1 MNQKTLIGFI
11 LIGAI
16 LLFWP
21 TYLDIISP
29 KPQQTEDLSP
39 SEEVAIETKTNQP
52 VTPYVEKEV
61 NSNISQQRI
70 FTVETPLFTAG
81 VSNKN
86 GGSLNSFLV
95 TKHLKKEEETL
106 NLIDGE
112 NKNNLLV
119 SYINQ
124 FGEEVF
130 LNGFWAEQNL
140 TESNAVVS
148 SENSSVV
155 LSAENPTITLS
166 YFLTTGDN
174 KTINKDL
181 TFSYDSYEVVVN
193 TNLRELKGDILDGNF
208 RLDWVGGLPLTEP
221 SQDGMFLEGLVG
233 QGGDIE
239 SYRAGST
246 GIFGS
251 SSETIERSSKQ
262 YTGAADFAG
271 YRTKYFGVFFVP
283 QKTGFVEL
291 AKYSSGGR
299 VAVDIVTSQSINFE
313 KTILFFGPLEY
324 GEISGLGVGIEEK
337 ILGWQWLSS
346 VSWLVYSIMIFMYG
360 LIPNYGVVVVLF
372 AVLIKTVTY
381 PLMAKQLRS
390 SKKMQEI
397 NPLLSKIKI
406 KYKSNPTLQQQKI
419 AALFQENKIN
429 PLAGCLPMLIQMPI
443 LMSVFMV
450 FRNTIEF
457 RGESFVFW
465 IKDLSAADT
474 LFFVGEIPFNVLPF
488 LMSASMY
495 YTMQAGMSNQPSG
508 GDPAQEAT
516 QKMMKYMF
524 PGMMFFLFYSFPSGL
539 NLYYLCFNIMQIA
552 QQKMINKEA

>member
-29 KPQQTEDLSP
+29 EP
-39 SEEVAIETKTNQP
+39 SKKEEGFPLQETVIKNDNK
-52 VTPYVEKEV
+52 KEV
-61 NSNISQQRI
+61 VVSKQASPPLSILKNI

-86 GGSLNSFLV
+86 GGSFDSFLV
-95 TKHLKKEEETL
+95 KKHLKKDEETL
-106 NLIDGE
+106 NLIDQE

-124 FGEEVF
+124 SGEEVF
-130 LNGFWAEQNL
+130 LDNFWGGLSDLGEK
-140 TESNAVVS
+140 
-148 SENSSVV
+148 NSSIV
-155 LSAENPTITLS
+155 LSEENPTTTLS
-166 YFLTTGDN
+166 YVFR
-174 KTINKDL
+174 INNETVQKDL
-181 TFSYDSYEVVVN
+181 TFFYDSYTVVVN
-193 TNLRELKGDILDGNF
+193 TNLRNIRENILDGKF
-208 RLDWVGGLPLTEP
+208 RLDWFGGLPLTEP
-221 SQDGMFLEGLVG
+221 SQDAMFLEGLVG

-239 SYRAGST
+239 SYRAGSS
-246 GIFGS
+246 GLFSGS
-251 SSETIERSSKQ
+251 SGTIERSSKQ
-262 YTGAADFAG
+262 YTGHADFAG
-271 YRTKYFGVFFVP
+271 YRTKYFGIFFVP
-283 QKTGFVEL
+283 QKTDFVEL
-291 AKYSSGGR
+291 SKYSSGDR
-299 VAVDIVTSQSINFE
+299 IAVDIITSQDINFE
-313 KTILFFGPLEY
+313 KTVLFVGPLEY

-346 VSWLVYSIMIFMYG
+346 VSWLVYSIMIFIYG
-360 LIPNYGVVVVLF
+360 LIPNYGVVVILF
-372 AVLIKTVTY
+372 AILIKTVTH

-397 NPLLSKIKI
+397 NPILNDIKI
-406 KYKSNPTLQQQKI
+406 KYKNNPTLQQQKI
-419 AALFQENKIN
+419 AALFKENKIN
-429 PLAGCLPMLIQMPI
+429 PLAGCLPMLVQMPI

-474 LFFVGEIPFNVLPF
+474 LFMFGEIPFNVLPF
-488 LMSASMY
+488 LMAASMY
-495 YTMQAGMSNQPSG
+495 YTMQASAVSPSSG

-524 PGMMFFLFYSFPSGL
+524 PGMMFFLFYGFPSGL
-539 NLYYLCFNIMQIA
+539 NLYYLCFNLMQIA
-552 QQKMINKEA
+552 QQKIINKEA

>member
-1 MNQKTLIGFI
+1 MDQKTLIGFI

-21 TYLDIISP
+21 TYLDFISP
-29 KPQQTEDLSP
+29 EPPKTKDVSP
-39 SEEVAIETKTNQP
+39 VEEVFIKTEESKS
-52 VTPYVEKEV
+52 TPLYSIKEEASGV
-61 NSNISQQRI
+61 LKNIFSI
-70 FTVETPLFTAG
+70 ETPLFTAG

-86 GGSLNSFLV
+86 GGSLDSFLV
-95 TKHLKKEEETL
+95 TKHLKKEEGFL
-106 NLIDGE
+106 NLIDEE

-124 FGEEVF
+124 SGEEVF
-130 LNGFWAEQNL
+130 LDGFWS
-140 TESNAVVS
+140 ESKSWFVGEGN
-148 SENSSVV
+148 SVV
-155 LSAENPTITLS
+155 LSEENPTTTLS
-166 YFLTTGDN
+166 YVLQVGGG
-174 KTINKDL
+174 IIQKDL
-181 TFSYDSYEVVVN
+181 TFSYDSYEIVVN
-193 TNLRELKGDILDGNF
+193 TNLRNIRNDVLDGNF

-233 QGGDIE
+233 QGGNIE
-239 SYRAGST
+239 SYRVGST
-246 GIFGS
+246 GLFGS

-262 YTGAADFAG
+262 YTGPADFAG

-283 QKTGFVEL
+283 QKTGFVEI

-299 VAVDIVTSQSINFE
+299 IAVDIITNQNINFE
-313 KTILFFGPLEY
+313 ETTLFFGPLEY
-324 GEISGLGVGIEEK
+324 GEISNLGVGIEEK

-360 LIPNYGVVVVLF
+360 LIPNYGVVVILF
-372 AVLIKTVTY
+372 AILIKTVTY

-397 NPLLSKIKI
+397 NPLLNDIKT
-406 KYKSNPTLQQQKI
+406 KYKNNPTLQQQKI

-429 PLAGCLPMLIQMPI
+429 PLAGCLPMLVQMPI

-474 LFFVGEIPFNVLPF
+474 LFMFGEIPLNVLPF
-488 LMSASMY
+488 LMAASMY
-495 YTMQAGMSNQPSG
+495 YTMQASAVSSSG

-524 PGMMFFLFYSFPSGL
+524 PGMMFFLFYGFPSGL
-539 NLYYLCFNIMQIA
+539 NLYYLCFNLMQIA
-552 QQKMINKEA
+552 QQKIINKEA

>member
-29 KPQQTEDLSP
+29 EP
-39 SEEVAIETKTNQP
+39 SKKEEGFPLQETVIKNDNK
-52 VTPYVEKEV
+52 KEV
-61 NSNISQQRI
+61 VVSKQASPPLSILKNI

-86 GGSLNSFLV
+86 GGSFDSFLV
-95 TKHLKKEEETL
+95 KKHLKKDEETL
-106 NLIDGE
+106 NLIDQE

-124 FGEEVF
+124 SGEEVF
-130 LNGFWAEQNL
+130 LDNFWGEL
-140 TESNAVVS
+140 SDLGEK
-148 SENSSVV
+148 NSSIV
-155 LSAENPTITLS
+155 LSEENPTTTLS
-166 YFLTTGDN
+166 YVFR
-174 KTINKDL
+174 INNETVQKDL
-181 TFSYDSYEVVVN
+181 TFFYDSYTVVVN
-193 TNLRELKGDILDGNF
+193 TNLRNIRENILDGKF
-208 RLDWVGGLPLTEP
+208 RLDWFGGLPLTEP
-221 SQDGMFLEGLVG
+221 SQDAMFLEGLVG

-239 SYRAGST
+239 SYRAGSS
-246 GIFGS
+246 GLFSGS
-251 SSETIERSSKQ
+251 SGTIERSSKQ
-262 YTGAADFAG
+262 YTGHADFAG
-271 YRTKYFGVFFVP
+271 YRTKYFGIFFVP
-283 QKTGFVEL
+283 QKTDFVEL
-291 AKYSSGGR
+291 SKYSSGDR
-299 VAVDIVTSQSINFE
+299 IAVDIITSQDINFE
-313 KTILFFGPLEY
+313 ETVLFVGPLEY
-324 GEISGLGVGIEEK
+324 GEISGLGVSLEEK

-346 VSWLVYSIMIFMYG
+346 VSWLVYSIMIFIYS
-360 LIPNYGVVVVLF
+360 LIPNYGVVVILF
-372 AVLIKTVTY
+372 AILIKTVTY

-397 NPLLSKIKI
+397 NPILNDIKI
-406 KYKSNPTLQQQKI
+406 KYKNNPTLQQQKI

-429 PLAGCLPMLIQMPI
+429 PLAGCLPMLVQMPI

-474 LFFVGEIPFNVLPF
+474 LFMFGEIPFNVLPF
-488 LMSASMY
+488 LMAASMY
-495 YTMQAGMSNQPSG
+495 YTMQASAVSPSPG

-524 PGMMFFLFYSFPSGL
+524 PGMMFFLFYGFPSGL
-539 NLYYLCFNIMQIA
+539 NLYYLCFNLMQIA
-552 QQKMINKEA
+552 QQKIINKEA

>member
-1 MNQKTLIGFI
+1 MDQKTLIGFI

-21 TYLDIISP
+21 TYLDFISP
-29 KPQQTEDLSP
+29 EPQEKESVSP
-39 SEEVAIETKTNQP
+39 SENIAQKVVQNAP
-52 VTPYVEKEV
+52 LTPEIDSPSSSVFLE
-61 NSNISQQRI
+61 NIYTI
-70 FTVETPLFTAG
+70 ETPLFTTG

-86 GGSLNSFLV
+86 GGSLSSFLV
-95 TKHLKKEEETL
+95 TKHLKEDEASL
-106 NLIDGE
+106 DLIDDA

-124 FGEEVF
+124 SGEEVF
-130 LNGFWAEQNL
+130 LDGFWS
-140 TESNAVVS
+140 ESKSWFV
-148 SENSSVV
+148 EGKNSVI
-155 LSAENPTITLS
+155 LNEKNPTETLS
-166 YFLTTGDN
+166 YVLRVGEGFVQ
-174 KTINKDL
+174 KDL
-181 TFSYDSYEVVVN
+181 TFSYDSYEVAIN
-193 TNLRELKGDILDGNF
+193 TSLRNIKKDVLDGNF

-221 SQDGMFLEGLVG
+221 SQDGMFLEGLIG

-239 SYRAGST
+239 SFKAGSA
-246 GIFGS
+246 GLFGS
-251 SSETIERSSKQ
+251 SSGTIERSAKQ
-262 YTGAADFAG
+262 YTGPADFAG

-283 QKTGFVEL
+283 QKTDFVEIT
-291 AKYSSGGR
+291 KYSSKER
-299 VAVDIVTSQSINFE
+299 IAVDIITNQNINFE
-313 KTILFFGPLEY
+313 ETTLYLGPLEY
-324 GEISGLGVGIEEK
+324 GEVSNLGVGIEEK

-372 AVLIKTVTY
+372 AILIKTVTY

-397 NPLLSKIKI
+397 NPLLNNIKN
-406 KYKSNPTLQQQKI
+406 KYKNNPTLQQQKI

-429 PLAGCLPMLIQMPI
+429 PLAGCLPMLIQMPV

-465 IKDLSAADT
+465 ISDLSAADT

-495 YTMQAGMSNQPSG
+495 YTMQAGMANQPSG

-524 PGMMFFLFYSFPSGL
+524 PGMMFFLFYNFPSGL
-539 NLYYLCFNIMQIA
+539 NLYYLCFNVMQIA
-552 QQKMINKEA
+552 QQKIINKEA

>member
-1 MNQKTLIGFI
+1 MDQKTLIGFI

-21 TYLDIISP
+21 TYLDFISP
-29 KPQQTEDLSP
+29 EPQENDATSPVESVVQEVEKNIPTASLSP
-39 SEEVAIETKTNQP
+39 TQTPSGLSESV
-52 VTPYVEKEV
+52 
-61 NSNISQQRI
+61 

-81 VSNKN
+81 ISNKN

-95 TKHLKKEEETL
+95 TKHLKVNENTL
-106 NLIDGE
+106 NLIDTE

-124 FGEEVF
+124 SGEEVF
-130 LNGFWAEQNL
+130 LDDFWAE
-140 TESNAVVS
+140 SNIPSVE
-148 SENSSVV
+148 ENGSFV
-155 LSAENPTITLS
+155 LSEENPTVTLS
-166 YFLTTGDN
+166 YILQVGSGAVQ
-174 KTINKDL
+174 KDL
-181 TFSYDSYEVVVN
+181 TFSYNSYEVIIN
-193 TNLRELKGDILDGNF
+193 TNLRDIRGDVLDGNF
-208 RLDWVGGLPLTEP
+208 RLDWFGGLPLTEP

-239 SYRAGST
+239 SFRAGST
-246 GIFGS
+246 SFFGS
-251 SSETIERSSKQ
+251 SSGAVERSAKQ
-262 YTGAADFAG
+262 YTGPADFAG
-271 YRTKYFGVFFVP
+271 YRTKYFGIFFVP
-283 QKTGFVEL
+283 QKTEFVEL
-291 AKYSSGGR
+291 VKYSSGDR
-299 VAVDIVTSQSINFE
+299 AAVDIITNQNINFE
-313 KTILFFGPLEY
+313 ETTLYFGPLQY
-324 GEISGLGVGIEEK
+324 GEVSRLGVGIEEK

-372 AVLIKTVTY
+372 AILIKVVTY

-397 NPLLSKIKI
+397 NPLLNNIKN
-406 KYKSNPTLQQQKI
+406 KYKNNPTLQQQKI

-429 PLAGCLPMLIQMPI
+429 PLAGCLPMLIQMPV

-465 IKDLSAADT
+465 ISDLSAADT
-474 LFFVGEIPFNVLPF
+474 LFFIGEIPFNVLPF

-495 YTMQAGMSNQPSG
+495 YTMQAGMANQPSG

-539 NLYYLCFNIMQIA
+539 NLYYLCFNVMQIA
-552 QQKMINKEA
+552 QQKIINKEA

>member
-1 MNQKTLIGFI
+1 MDQKTLIGFI

-21 TYLDIISP
+21 TYLDFISP
-29 KPQQTEDLSP
+29 EPQEKESVSP
-39 SEEVAIETKTNQP
+39 SENIAQKVVQNAP
-52 VTPYVEKEV
+52 LTPEIDSPSSSVFLE
-61 NSNISQQRI
+61 NIYTI
-70 FTVETPLFTAG
+70 ETPLFTTG

-86 GGSLNSFLV
+86 GGSLSSFLV
-95 TKHLKKEEETL
+95 TKHLKEDEASL
-106 NLIDGE
+106 DLIDDA

-124 FGEEVF
+124 SGEEVF
-130 LNGFWAEQNL
+130 LDGFWS
-140 TESNAVVS
+140 ESKSWFV
-148 SENSSVV
+148 EGKNSVI
-155 LSAENPTITLS
+155 LNEKNPTETLS
-166 YFLTTGDN
+166 YVLRVGEGFVQ
-174 KTINKDL
+174 KDL
-181 TFSYDSYEVVVN
+181 TFSYDSYEVAIN
-193 TNLRELKGDILDGNF
+193 TSLRNIKKDVLDGNF

-221 SQDGMFLEGLVG
+221 SQDGMFLEGLIG

-239 SYRAGST
+239 SFKAGSA
-246 GIFGS
+246 GLFGS
-251 SSETIERSSKQ
+251 SSGTIERSAKQ
-262 YTGAADFAG
+262 YTGPADFAG

-283 QKTGFVEL
+283 QKTDFVEII
-291 AKYSSGGR
+291 KYSSKER
-299 VAVDIVTSQSINFE
+299 IAVDIITNQNINFE
-313 KTILFFGPLEY
+313 ETTLYLGPLEY
-324 GEISGLGVGIEEK
+324 GEVSNLGVGIEEK

-372 AVLIKTVTY
+372 AILIKTVTY

-397 NPLLSKIKI
+397 NPLLNNIKN
-406 KYKSNPTLQQQKI
+406 KYKNNPTLQQQKI

-429 PLAGCLPMLIQMPI
+429 PLAGCLPMLIQMPV

-465 IKDLSAADT
+465 ISDLSAADT

-495 YTMQAGMSNQPSG
+495 YTMQAGMANQPSG

-516 QKMMKYMF
+516 QKIMKYMF
-524 PGMMFFLFYSFPSGL
+524 PGMMFFLFYNFPSGL
-539 NLYYLCFNIMQIA
+539 NLYYLCFNVMQIA
-552 QQKMINKEA
+552 QQKIINKEA

>member
-1 MNQKTLIGFI
+1 MDQKTLIGFI

-21 TYLDIISP
+21 TYLDFISP
-29 KPQQTEDLSP
+29 EPPKTKDVSPVEEIFIKTEENKSTPLYSIK
-39 SEEVAIETKTNQP
+39 EEASGVLK
-52 VTPYVEKEV
+52 
-61 NSNISQQRI
+61 NIFSI
-70 FTVETPLFTAG
+70 ETPLFTAG

-86 GGSLNSFLV
+86 GGSLDSFLV
-95 TKHLKKEEETL
+95 TKHLKKEEGFL
-106 NLIDGE
+106 NLIDEE

-124 FGEEVF
+124 SGEEVF
-130 LNGFWAEQNL
+130 LDGFWS
-140 TESNAVVS
+140 ESKSWFVGEDN
-148 SENSSVV
+148 SVV
-155 LSAENPTITLS
+155 LSEENPTTTLS
-166 YFLTTGDN
+166 YVLQVGGG
-174 KTINKDL
+174 IIQKDL
-181 TFSYDSYEVVVN
+181 TFSYDSYEIVVN
-193 TNLRELKGDILDGNF
+193 TNLRNIRNDVLDGNF

-233 QGGDIE
+233 QGGNIE
-239 SYRAGST
+239 SYRVGST
-246 GIFGS
+246 GLFGS

-262 YTGAADFAG
+262 YTGPADFAG

-283 QKTGFVEL
+283 QKTGFVEI

-299 VAVDIVTSQSINFE
+299 IAVDIITNQNINFE
-313 KTILFFGPLEY
+313 ETTLFFGPLEY
-324 GEISGLGVGIEEK
+324 GEISNLGVGIEEK

-360 LIPNYGVVVVLF
+360 LIPNYGVVVILF
-372 AVLIKTVTY
+372 AILIKTVTY

-397 NPLLSKIKI
+397 NPLLNDIKT
-406 KYKSNPTLQQQKI
+406 KYKNNPTLQQQKI

-429 PLAGCLPMLIQMPI
+429 PLAGCLPMLVQMPI

-474 LFFVGEIPFNVLPF
+474 LFMFGEIPLNVLPF
-488 LMSASMY
+488 LMAASMY
-495 YTMQAGMSNQPSG
+495 YTMQASAVSSSG

-524 PGMMFFLFYSFPSGL
+524 PGMMFFLFYGFPSGL
-539 NLYYLCFNIMQIA
+539 NLYYLCFNLMQIA
-552 QQKMINKEA
+552 QQKIINKEA

>member
-39 SEEVAIETKTNQP
+39 PEEVAAEAKTNHTP
-52 VTPYVEKEV
+52 TPYLEKEV
-61 NSNISQQRI
+61 NSNVSQQRI

-140 TESNAVVS
+140 MGANAVIS
-148 SENSSVV
+148 GENSSVV
-155 LSAENPTITLS
+155 LDAENPTITLS
-166 YFLTTGDN
+166 YFLATGDN

-193 TNLRELKGDILDGNF
+193 TNLRELRGDILDGNF

-291 AKYSSGGR
+291 SKYSSGGR

-360 LIPNYGVVVVLF
+360 LIPNYGIVVVLF

-397 NPLLSKIKI
+397 NPLLNKIKI

-495 YTMQAGMSNQPSG
+495 YTMQAGMPNQSSG

>member
-1 MNQKTLIGFI
+1 MDQKTLIGFI

-21 TYLDIISP
+21 TYLDFISP
-29 KPQQTEDLSP
+29 EPQEKESVSP
-39 SEEVAIETKTNQP
+39 SENIAQKVVQNAP
-52 VTPYVEKEV
+52 LTPEIDSPSSSVFLE
-61 NSNISQQRI
+61 NIYTI
-70 FTVETPLFTAG
+70 ETPLFTTG

-86 GGSLNSFLV
+86 GGSLSSFLV
-95 TKHLKKEEETL
+95 TKHLKEDEASL
-106 NLIDGE
+106 DLIDDA

-124 FGEEVF
+124 SGEEVF
-130 LNGFWAEQNL
+130 LDGFWS
-140 TESNAVVS
+140 ESKPWFV
-148 SENSSVV
+148 EGKNSVI
-155 LSAENPTITLS
+155 LNEKNPTETLS
-166 YFLTTGDN
+166 YVLRVGEGFVQ
-174 KTINKDL
+174 KDL
-181 TFSYDSYEVVVN
+181 TFSYDSYEVAIN
-193 TNLRELKGDILDGNF
+193 TSLRNIKKDVLDGNF

-221 SQDGMFLEGLVG
+221 SQDGMFLEGLIG

-239 SYRAGST
+239 SFKAGSA
-246 GIFGS
+246 GLFGS
-251 SSETIERSSKQ
+251 SSGTIERSAKQ
-262 YTGAADFAG
+262 YTGPADFAG

-283 QKTGFVEL
+283 QKTDFVEIT
-291 AKYSSGGR
+291 KYSSKER
-299 VAVDIVTSQSINFE
+299 VAVDIITNQNINFE
-313 KTILFFGPLEY
+313 ETTLYLGPLEY
-324 GEISGLGVGIEEK
+324 GEVSNLGVGIEEK

-372 AVLIKTVTY
+372 AILIKTVTY

-397 NPLLSKIKI
+397 NPLLNNIKN
-406 KYKSNPTLQQQKI
+406 KYKNNPTLQQQKI

-429 PLAGCLPMLIQMPI
+429 PLAGCLPMLIQMPV

-465 IKDLSAADT
+465 ISDLSAADT

-495 YTMQAGMSNQPSG
+495 YTMQAGMANQPSG

-524 PGMMFFLFYSFPSGL
+524 PGMMFFLFYNFPSGL
-539 NLYYLCFNIMQIA
+539 NLYYLCFNVMQIA
-552 QQKMINKEA
+552 QQKIINKEA

>member
-1 MNQKTLIGFI
+1 MNQKTLIGFV

-29 KPQQTEDLSP
+29 EP
-39 SEEVAIETKTNQP
+39 SKKEEVFPLQEAVVKNNNK
-52 VTPYVEKEV
+52 KEV
-61 NSNISQQRI
+61 VVSKQASSPLSVLKNI

-86 GGSLNSFLV
+86 GGSFDSFLV
-95 TKHLKKEEETL
+95 KKHLKKDEETL
-106 NLIDGE
+106 NLIDQE

-124 FGEEVF
+124 SGEEVF
-130 LNGFWAEQNL
+130 LDNFWGEL
-140 TESNAVVS
+140 SDLDEKKSF
-148 SENSSVV
+148 VV
-155 LSAENPTITLS
+155 LSEENPTTTLS
-166 YFLTTGDN
+166 YIFR
-174 KTINKDL
+174 INNETVQKDL
-181 TFSYDSYEVVVN
+181 TFFYDSYTVVVN
-193 TNLRELKGDILDGNF
+193 TNLRNIRENILDGKF
-208 RLDWVGGLPLTEP
+208 RLDWFGGLPLTEP
-221 SQDGMFLEGLVG
+221 SQDAMFLEGLVG

-239 SYRAGST
+239 SYRAGSS
-246 GIFGS
+246 GLFSGS
-251 SSETIERSSKQ
+251 SGTIERSSKQ
-262 YTGAADFAG
+262 YTGHADFAG
-271 YRTKYFGVFFVP
+271 YRTKYFGIFFVP
-283 QKTGFVEL
+283 QKTDFVEL
-291 AKYSSGGR
+291 SKYSSGDR
-299 VAVDIVTSQSINFE
+299 IAVDIITSQDINFE
-313 KTILFFGPLEY
+313 KTVLFVGPLEY

-346 VSWLVYSIMIFMYG
+346 VSWLVYSIMIFIYS
-360 LIPNYGVVVVLF
+360 LIPNYGVVVILF
-372 AVLIKTVTY
+372 AILIKTVTY

-397 NPLLSKIKI
+397 NPVLNDIKI
-406 KYKSNPTLQQQKI
+406 KYKNNPTLQQQKI

-429 PLAGCLPMLIQMPI
+429 PLAGCLPMLVQMPI

-474 LFFVGEIPFNVLPF
+474 LFMFGEIPFNVLPF
-488 LMSASMY
+488 LMAASMY
-495 YTMQAGMSNQPSG
+495 YTMQASAVSPSSG

-524 PGMMFFLFYSFPSGL
+524 PGMMFFLFYGFPSGL
-539 NLYYLCFNIMQIA
+539 NLYYLCFNLMQIA
-552 QQKMINKEA
+552 QQKIINKEA